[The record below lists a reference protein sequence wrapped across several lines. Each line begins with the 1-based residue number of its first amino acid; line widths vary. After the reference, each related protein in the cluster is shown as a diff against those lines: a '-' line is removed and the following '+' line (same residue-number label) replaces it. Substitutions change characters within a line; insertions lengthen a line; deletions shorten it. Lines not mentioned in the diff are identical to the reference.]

1 MQLLSK
7 IFARMLRISLLIA
20 VVTCASFAQLRIGY
34 VNSDTILKNL
44 PEAQEAQDKLAAIG
58 KQWQDELDK
67 MSKSLQA
74 QYEDYQKKQA
84 MYTDAT
90 RQSEQQKLL
99 DEQQKVQK
107 YNEDKFGAKGE
118 FAMQR
123 DKLMTPI
130 RDKILKAIE
139 KVAKEEKLSFV
150 FDKAGDAVVLY
161 ADASYDI
168 TYKVLDR
175 MKRGGK

>member
-1 MQLLSK
+1 MQSTFRSAAVILLAIAFVTS
-7 IFARMLRISLLIA
+7 IS
-20 VVTCASFAQLRIGY
+20 TAQDKLKIGY
-34 VNSDTILKNL
+34 VDSDTILKNL
-44 PEAQEAQDKLAAIG
+44 PEAKDAQDKLAAIA
-58 KQWQDELDK
+58 KNWQDELDK
-67 MSKSLQA
+67 MSKNLQA
-74 QYEDYQKKQA
+74 EYEDYQKKQA
-84 MYTDAT
+84 MYNDAT
-90 RQSEQQKLL
+90 RQTEQQKLV

-107 YNEDKFGAKGE
+107 YNEDKFGQKGE

-130 RDKILKAIE
+130 RDKILKAIQ
-139 KVAKEEKLSFV
+139 KVAKDEKLSFV

-175 MKRGGK
+175 MKRSGN